1 MVPSRTSL
9 GGALATVGLL
19 GATVLVGSPAA
30 PAAGPD
36 ARTAARS
43 VATGGD
49 PANPWLDMRVMNM
62 AHQGGEGEAPSN
74 TMYAFKRAVGLGAD
88 MIELDVHGTAD
99 GKLAVIHD
107 ATVDRTTEGT
117 GRVSDMT
124 LEQVQALDAAYDFDP
139 EGDGSFPFRGV
150 RTGDVPPPE
159 GYKPK
164 DFRIPSLRE
173 VFRAFP
179 DVPINIEIKGNSDTD
194 VASFLRN
201 AELLAR
207 AVEKSGRTDV
217 IVVSF
222 NDLAVARFHQL
233 APRIGT
239 APGIVGILEFWALG
253 IPPGNGTVA
262 LQVPV
267 EYNGVRVTTPEFV
280 QRAHAAGYAVHVWLS
295 AQEENEAVYN
305 ELIDMCVDGIMPAY
319 PSRLEQ
325 VLDERGIERP
335 GQPGVDPCA

>member
-1 MVPSRTSL
+1 
-9 GGALATVGLL
+9 
-19 GATVLVGSPAA
+19 
-30 PAAGPD
+30 
-36 ARTAARS
+36 
-43 VATGGD
+43 
-49 PANPWLDMRVMNM
+49 MNM

-74 TMYAFKRAVGLGAD
+74 TLYAFERAVDLGAD

-99 GKLAVIHD
+99 DKLAVIHD

-139 EGDGSFPFRGV
+139 ESGHPFRGV
-150 RTGDVPPPE
+150 RTGDVPPPA
-159 GYKPK
+159 GYQPK

-207 AVEKSGRTDV
+207 AIEKSGRTDL

-233 APRIGT
+233 APEIAT
-239 APGIVGILEFWALG
+239 APGTVGILQFWALG
-253 IPPGNGTVA
+253 IPPGNGTKA

-280 QRAHAAGYAVHVWLS
+280 QRAHDAGYAVHVWLS
-295 AQEENEAVYN
+295 AQEENEVVYN
-305 ELIDMCVDGIMPAY
+305 ELIDLCVDAIMAAY
-319 PSRLEQ
+319 PYRLER
-325 VLDERGIERP
+325 VLDDRGIVRP